1 MSSDNPE
8 TREGQPGTETSLA
21 EAALLGLCPRCRAK
35 TMFGGMLAFSERCP
49 ACGLDYARFN
59 VGDGPAA
66 LVTLAVGTI
75 TVGLAI
81 WVQLSFEPPW
91 WVHALLWVPLTFALV
106 IGGLRV
112 TKAWLLAS
120 EYRNDAREAGSKDL

>member
-1 MSSDNPE
+1 MSPDNPE
-8 TREGQPGTETSLA
+8 TREGQPGSA
-21 EAALLGLCPRCRAK
+21 EAALLGLCPRCGAK
-35 TMFGGMLAFSERCP
+35 TMFAGMLAFADRCR

-75 TVGLAI
+75 TVALAI

-120 EYRNDAREAGSKDL
+120 EYHNDAREAGSKDP

>member
-1 MSSDNPE
+1 
-8 TREGQPGTETSLA
+8 
-21 EAALLGLCPRCRAK
+21 
-35 TMFGGMLAFSERCP
+35 MFAGMLAFSKTCR
-49 ACGLDYARFN
+49 ACELDYSRFN

-75 TVGLAI
+75 TVALAI
-81 WVQLSFEPPW
+81 WVELSLEPVW

-120 EYRNDAREAGSKDL
+120 EFLNDAREAGRRDL

>member
-1 MSSDNPE
+1 MSSDKHE
-8 TREGQPGTETSLA
+8 TPEGQPGTEISLA
-21 EAALLGLCPRCRAK
+21 EAALLGLCPRCGAK
-35 TMFGGMLAFSERCP
+35 TMFAGLLAFADTCR
-49 ACGLDYARFN
+49 ACGFDYTRFN

-75 TVGLAI
+75 TVALAI
-81 WVQLSFEPPW
+81 WVELSLGPPW

-120 EYRNDAREAGSKDL
+120 EYRNDAREAGSKDI